1 MFGFVVGDVA
11 GKGPPAALL
20 AARMQGILAASAN
33 ASAARHIRSRSST
46 RNLAVVRLRHTSPR
60 FSMEQHDDITAFI
73 LRYGSVG
80 AAAGA
85 SAFQGV
91 SIAVRVQGVKSLS

>member
-1 MFGFVVGDVA
+1 
-11 GKGPPAALL
+11 
-20 AARMQGILAASAN
+20 
-33 ASAARHIRSRSST
+33 
-46 RNLAVVRLRHTSPR
+46 
-60 FSMEQHDDITAFI
+60 MEQHDDITAFI

>member
-1 MFGFVVGDVA
+1 
-11 GKGPPAALL
+11 
-20 AARMQGILAASAN
+20 
-33 ASAARHIRSRSST
+33 
-46 RNLAVVRLRHTSPR
+46 
-60 FSMEQHDDITAFI
+60 MEEHNDITAFI

-91 SIAVRVQGVKSLS
+91 